1 MKHVETVLGVKLTS
15 ALTLAMTAINFN
27 RPSEPVQ
34 LSHAATKRVNTNLCS
49 CCVRTDFV
57 TQCCKRFSAHGP

>member
-15 ALTLAMTAINFN
+15 ALTLAMTAFIFN
-27 RPSEPVQ
+27 RPSERVQ
-34 LSHAATKRVNTNLCS
+34 LSQRQKKVNANLCS